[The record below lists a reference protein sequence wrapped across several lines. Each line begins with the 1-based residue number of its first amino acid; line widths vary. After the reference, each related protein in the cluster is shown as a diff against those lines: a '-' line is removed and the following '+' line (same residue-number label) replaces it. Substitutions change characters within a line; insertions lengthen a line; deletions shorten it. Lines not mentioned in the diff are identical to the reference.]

1 MLYACD
7 YLRLIDIFWITSLS
21 FLVCVVYLFLTV
33 MIVLYTVVGNV
44 TNDTV
49 KDSIEWAS
57 CSFKS
62 FLKNS
67 DFVYIYICVNITSYV
82 LISYEEG
89 NLLKYSISEWLVYIY
104 IIHYVLTVNLD
115 KLDVK
120 NNFLGVTKGE
130 SVFKSSLTLTI
141 K

>member
-1 MLYACD
+1 M
-7 YLRLIDIFWITSLS
+7 
-21 FLVCVVYLFLTV
+21 
-33 MIVLYTVVGNV
+33 
-44 TNDTV
+44 
-49 KDSIEWAS
+49 
-57 CSFKS
+57 
-62 FLKNS
+62 KNS